1 MLDRTRQAVHRRS
14 RGFTLIELLVVIAI
28 IAVLIALLL
37 PAVQQA
43 REAARRSQ
51 CKNNLKQMG
60 LALHSYAETY
70 GCFPAAYY
78 GRRYGSSDGCT
89 QASRRVSVASPGWG
103 WGVMLLPYLDQGPL
117 YNEMPFNTVNNINL
131 TNMKPLGQTPLNVYR
146 CPSDIGGKLNDN
158 FHDFATTNYRAN
170 FGTLQVGASYSG
182 CGTSPRYED
191 LANGM
196 FGANSD
202 TRFRDITDGASNT
215 VALGEIVLAEFLEVE
230 RVGSIWLG
238 QYMTGSSTYSV
249 PDLNMGTLSNNV
261 YYRVNG
267 TNTRAYTSFHMGG
280 AHFLF
285 ADGSV
290 HFLSESTDA
299 DSVLMNL
306 SRKAD
311 GNAFALPF

>member
-1 MLDRTRQAVHRRS
+1 MLSPTYRHAVRRNP
-14 RGFTLIELLVVIAI
+14 GFTLIELLVVIAI

-60 LALHSYAETY
+60 LALHNYVETY
-70 GCFPAAYY
+70 GCFPGAYY
-78 GRRYGSSDGCT
+78 GRRYGSDDGCT
-89 QASRRVSVASPGWG
+89 YASRRVSVAAPGWG
-103 WGVMLLPYLDQGPL
+103 WGVMLLPYLDQTAL
-117 YNEMPFNTVNNINL
+117 YNQMPFNTVNNINL
-131 TNMKPLGQTPLNVYR
+131 TNMKPLGQTPVGVYR
-146 CPSDIGGKLNDN
+146 CPSDIGPRLNSN
-158 FHDFATTNYRAN
+158 FHDFATSNYRAN
-170 FGTLQVGASYSG
+170 FGTLQVGSSYSG

-191 LANGM
+191 LTNGM
-196 FGANSD
+196 FGANSF

-215 VALGEIVLAEFLEVE
+215 VAIGEIVLAKFLDVE
-230 RVGSIWLG
+230 RVGSIWMG
-238 QYMTGSSTYSV
+238 QYMTSASGYSV
-249 PDLNMGTLSNNV
+249 PDLNMGTLSSNV

-299 DSVLMNL
+299 DNVLMNL
-306 SRKAD
+306 SRKSD
-311 GNAFALPF
+311 GNVVTLPF